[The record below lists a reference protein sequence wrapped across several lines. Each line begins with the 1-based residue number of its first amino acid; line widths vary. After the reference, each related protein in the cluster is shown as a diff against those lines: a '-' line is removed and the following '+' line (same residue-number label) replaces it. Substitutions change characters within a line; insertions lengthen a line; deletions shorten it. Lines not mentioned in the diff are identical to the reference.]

1 MFKLMIVAAGALT
14 MAGAATAE
22 SLPQAKVF
30 HGDLN
35 LATASGQKTLAGRIE
50 QAGEKICGSESV
62 VDLDRRMMISECR
75 AAVRDSAKP
84 QVREAIIAAGG
95 GSSMRGLAA
104 QSVIIGN

>member
-14 MAGAATAE
+14 MASAATAE

-30 HGDLN
+30 YGDLN
-35 LATASGQKTLAGRIE
+35 LATAVGQKMLQTRIERAGRR
-50 QAGEKICGSESV
+50 ICGTDFV
-62 VDLDRRMMISECR
+62 LDHDQQRLVGECR

-104 QSVIIGN
+104 HSVIIGN